1 MNQKFKNRKFYNTNI
16 FCFLL
21 LFLFIIL
28 LSFGLSEI
36 IEDNLNNNSKLS
48 KRLESNNTN
57 TNIIKD
63 NDRLTINKEIESKK
77 NWNLEDNKYLN
88 KSLNNKNIKNI
99 EIDNGNNILF
109 ILKDNNTIKDSYII
123 NNSNISKNVEN
134 EKLNS
139 FSNINKNNT
148 NPSNINVN
156 ILKSNESILNN
167 ITYNEF
173 QSNNVINILY
183 NLLEPG
189 SNKIINF
196 LEIHNNLIK
205 VISKSNNKSNNK
217 SNISDAYGMLTFLW
231 FYGIPNNEGK
241 NEFPNGWPR
250 NMDIAIRY
258 AIKGTTKYRCGFCY
272 TLIGLLSA
280 WGYPPIVSQ
289 VHGWLGSNNNN
300 IFKKL
305 DKEINIKETD
315 KIYQNIYLMLQN
327 PYKYST
333 IFLDKSEFKFPIER
347 GGYDMVYINYA
358 LASKNNDIIGQI
370 ASSYYLRYD
379 LTGISYNYDKIPL
392 SSGFSLHRIPKN
404 ITSNV
409 GNSDSSTRCL
419 LSLEPLLQVA
429 SQTLGDL
436 AGTFLDNMGY
446 LIRSSKIPEHDTRH
460 YAQFVKSLAAERD
473 PEGLTS
479 LGELYY
485 YGHTAGGI
493 ARDVNRAAE
502 LWDEAARRGDPQGAL
517 ARAFLH
523 LDGTLG
529 REEDAGPYLR
539 QVARYGEIPAS
550 ALANYY
556 IYKLGINNNKN
567 MTIAGEYLKTAAD
580 NGDGNAQL
588 ILAHAYAGG
597 KMDVIPPGGIND
609 TMALK
614 YYKMSAK
621 SGRTVALFN
630 SAILTLKGSDK
641 SLKTEESRCIVATE
655 FLFQVVRR
663 NPIVKLLHALSK
675 KSYNSG
681 DIIGS
686 LLREMTLSEMGIL
699 EGHINS
705 HDLWKILAYKKIN
718 NKLKNNK
725 IIKYIK
731 TNKFSIFENINLYY
745 IISEYFKKYCKIINT
760 NLENILNKQ
769 INIKFNNI
777 SRNLLKDN
785 LNKINIISTNSH
797 CLNYPNLLWRKL
809 IGYLDQC
816 IINLALMILEFQSK
830 SLEYN
835 YPIIESKYYLFFD
848 PLDQLSID
856 QRAKL
861 DIIYTYKKNNLN
873 QSKLSDFLNCWT
885 RPESYYSSYH
895 NNFTLNNQKFTN
907 YIQDH
912 IKNNY
917 KYELQT
923 KLFYPKKINYGN
935 LYNIWLGPYNG
946 SEDLSPKNFW
956 LLFLKIGQYIIKLLF
971 KFPLLSKLSNFI
983 FKYFNIYNDS
993 NKNIKIQYN
1002 VCLWCSYYYAVRA
1015 SIQGDIISTYDI
1027 IRYHLEG
1034 SFGASNNETKALEFL
1049 IIGVNNRDPKSL
1061 LQYILFVH
1069 KGIGMKS
1076 NKGKAY
1082 RMLRYLLFKGSKHMN
1097 EVLPPIPSD
1106 PKYIPTLLDAIRD
1119 VFAPFIQNGS
1129 SINDDHI
1136 SFISSIHENIF
1147 NSTKNN
1153 REKENIYPEEDEK
1166 EQKLTNYKNKKLGD
1180 EYISN
1185 IQSQQEITSRII
1197 AAIVLFNFTLDW
1209 LYRRYI
1215 YNIFNLMDIRKKS
1228 KSIRLYYQKNVKYS
1242 NSNII
1247 HNNYHEIQYQD
1258 YQQIFDNNLTK
1269 VFLSKDYNYTIYSN
1283 QLSNKKQ
1290 NQNKG
1295 ILNYLFNIYLIWDF
1309 IEYIQGISPIQI
1321 IDNIIKY
1328 FNNIQNY
1335 INKNFNNKDY
1345 EFKKDN
1351 QSFILFNEYNEDP
1364 FPLSPRFG
1372 FASDEQYNQISNI
1385 WLSSFSMKLYKFILK
1400 IIIIICIISLIL
1412 PINIAISNLIQNS
1425 NINTFRV

>member
-1 MNQKFKNRKFYNTNI
+1 MNRRFTNRKFYNTNI
-16 FCFLL
+16 FSFLL
-21 LFLFIIL
+21 LFLFITL
-28 LSFGLSEI
+28 LSIGLSEI
-36 IEDNLNNNSKLS
+36 IEDNLSDNSILS
-48 KRLESNNTN
+48 KELESNNTN

-63 NDRLTINKEIESKK
+63 NDRLTTNKEIESKK
-77 NWNLEDNKYLN
+77 DWNLEDKKYLN
-88 KSLNNKNIKNI
+88 KSLNNKGMRDI
-99 EIDNGNNILF
+99 EIGDGDNILF
-109 ILKDNNTIKDSYII
+109 ILEDNNTIKDPYTI
-123 NNSNISKNVEN
+123 NNSNISRETEN
-134 EKLNS
+134 GKMNS
-139 FSNINKNNT
+139 FSNIKKNNT
-148 NPSNINVN
+148 NSSNININ

-189 SNKIINF
+189 SNKIIDF
-196 LEIHNNLIK
+196 LEIHNNLIN
-205 VISKSNNKSNNK
+205 VISKTNNK

-231 FYGIPNNEGK
+231 FYGIPNNEGR
-241 NEFPNGWPR
+241 NEFPYGWPR

-289 VHGWLGSNNNN
+289 VHGWLGSINDNN
-300 IFKKL
+300 IFRRLNK

-333 IFLDKSEFKFPIER
+333 LFLDKSEFKFPIER

-392 SSGFSLHRIPKN
+392 SSGFSLHRSPKN

-436 AGTFLDNMGY
+436 AGSFLDNMGY
-446 LIRSSKIPEHDTRH
+446 LIRPSKIPEHDTRH
-460 YAQFVKSLAAERD
+460 YAQFVRSLAAERD

-493 ARDVNRAAE
+493 ARDINRAAE

-539 QVARYGEIPAS
+539 QVARYGEMPAS

-567 MTIAGEYLKTAAD
+567 MTVAGEYLKTAAD

-597 KMDVIPPGGIND
+597 KMDVIPPGGINE

-681 DIIGS
+681 DIVGS

-699 EGHINS
+699 EGHVNS

-718 NKLKNNK
+718 NKLRNNK
-725 IIKYIK
+725 IMKYIK
-731 TNKFSIFENINLYY
+731 TNKVSISENINLYY

-777 SRNLLKDN
+777 SNLLKDN

-816 IINLALMILEFQSK
+816 IIDLSLMILEFQSK
-830 SLEYN
+830 TLEYN
-835 YPIIESKYYLFFD
+835 HPIIESKYYLFFD

-861 DIIYTYKKNNLN
+861 DIIYTYKKDNLN
-873 QSKLSDFLNCWT
+873 QHRSADFLNCWT
-885 RPESYYSSYH
+885 RPESYYSSYY
-895 NNFTLNNQKFTN
+895 NNFTLNDQIFTN

-912 IKNNY
+912 IKDNY

-923 KLFYPKKINYGN
+923 KFSTPKRINYGN
-935 LYNIWLGPYNG
+935 LYNIWLAPYNG
-946 SEDLSPKNFW
+946 SEDLSPRNFW
-956 LLFLKIGQYIIKLLF
+956 LLCLKIGQYIIKLLL

-983 FKYFNIYNDS
+983 FKYFNIYNYS
-993 NKNIKIQYN
+993 NENIKKQYN
-1002 VCLWCSYYYAVRA
+1002 ICLWCGYYYAVRA
-1015 SIQGDIISTYDI
+1015 SIQGDITSTYDI
-1027 IRYHLEG
+1027 VRYHLEG
-1034 SFGASNNETKALEFL
+1034 SLGASNNETKALEFL

-1061 LQYILFVH
+1061 LQYILFMH

-1082 RMLRYLLFKGSKHMN
+1082 RMLRYLLFKGSKNMN
-1097 EVLPPIPSD
+1097 EVLPPIPSN
-1106 PKYIPTLLDAIRD
+1106 PKYIPTLLDTIRD
-1119 VFAPFIQNGS
+1119 VFAPFIQNS

-1136 SFISSIHENIF
+1136 KNSFLYSINEDIF
-1147 NSTKNN
+1147 NSTKSHQ
-1153 REKENIYPEEDEK
+1153 EKEDIYPEEDEK
-1166 EQKLTNYKNKKLGD
+1166 EQKLTNYKNKKLSD

-1185 IQSQQEITSRII
+1185 IQSQQEVTSRII
-1197 AAIVLFNFTLDW
+1197 AAIVLVNFTLDW

-1215 YNIFNLMDIRKKS
+1215 YNIFNLIDIRNKS
-1228 KSIRLYYQKNVKYS
+1228 KSIRLYQE
-1242 NSNII
+1242 NII
-1247 HNNYHEIQYQD
+1247 NNHHETQYQD
-1258 YQQIFDNNLTK
+1258 YQQISNHNITN
-1269 VFLSKDYNYTIYSN
+1269 VFLSNHYNYTTIYSN
-1283 QLSNKKQ
+1283 QLSSKKQ
-1290 NQNKG
+1290 NQNEG
-1295 ILNYLFNIYLIWDF
+1295 ILNHLFNIYLIWDF
-1309 IEYIQGISPIQI
+1309 IKYIQGISPMKI

-1328 FNNIQNY
+1328 FNIQNNA
-1335 INKNFNNKDY
+1335 NKRFNNEDHEFREDY
-1345 EFKKDN
+1345 
-1351 QSFILFNEYNEDP
+1351 QSFILLDEYNEDP

-1372 FASDEQYNQISNI
+1372 FASDEQYNQISNM

-1400 IIIIICIISLIL
+1400 ITIIICIISLIL
-1412 PINIAISNLIQNS
+1412 PINIAISNLIQSS